1 MTDPFETIAAAE
13 LPDRFDDATVLLD
26 VREQDEWDQGHA
38 VGAVHMPLGE
48 VSERLDEVDPDAEV
62 YVVCRQGGRAV
73 RVCQFLSQY
82 GRDVIFVR
90 DGMVGWQQSGRPTVA
105 ADGNEGSVY

>member
-1 MTDPFETIAAAE
+1 MSAAE
-13 LPDRFDDATVLLD
+13 LPERFDDATVLLD
-26 VREQDEWDQGHA
+26 VRERDEWDQGHVA
-38 VGAVHMPLGE
+38 GAVHMPLGE

-73 RVCQFLSQY
+73 RVCQFLNQY
-82 GRDVIFVR
+82 GRDVVFVR

-105 ADGNEGSVY
+105 ADGSEGSVY

>member
-1 MTDPFETIAAAE
+1 MTDPFEAIAAAE
-13 LPDRFDDATVLLD
+13 LPAAFDGATVLLD

-38 VGAVHMPLGE
+38 PGAVHMPLGE
-48 VSERLDEVDPDAEV
+48 VSARLDEIDPDAEV

-73 RVCQFLSQY
+73 RVCQYLNQY

-90 DGMVGWQQSGRPTVA
+90 DGMVGWQQAGRPLVA
-105 ADGNEGSVY
+105 ADGTEGSVY